1 MLAVKQWVDVVLPR
15 IRDDE
20 GDVKRWLTQGRQGL
34 MWKVTVLMDTTTFAS
49 YVKWSKICLR
59 E

>member
-34 MWKVTVLMDTTTFAS
+34 MWKVRVVMDATTFA
-49 YVKWSKICLR
+49 
-59 E
+59 